1 MVSEEEEIAVETD
14 SENTPS
20 KPAYSAKRQKTI
32 SGRVTKRS
40 SPRKGK
46 NTNYKTLDD
55 PFVTMDSAQDENGN
69 NVFGEPSGTDSEDT
83 YASDGSFKA
92 PGKDSAVK
100 IEEADEAV

>member
-1 MVSEEEEIAVETD
+1 
-14 SENTPS
+14 
-20 KPAYSAKRQKTI
+20 
-32 SGRVTKRS
+32 
-40 SPRKGK
+40 
-46 NTNYKTLDD
+46 
-55 PFVTMDSAQDENGN
+55 MDSAQDENGN